1 VKLKIEKRKGDGRM
15 YEKEGIIYDCDTDE
29 ETEQERKYKNRYFNE
44 FENADVLN
52 KDKNVEY

>member
-1 VKLKIEKRKGDGRM
+1 M

-44 FENADVLN
+44 FEL
-52 KDKNVEY
+52 KDIERKDQDVEY